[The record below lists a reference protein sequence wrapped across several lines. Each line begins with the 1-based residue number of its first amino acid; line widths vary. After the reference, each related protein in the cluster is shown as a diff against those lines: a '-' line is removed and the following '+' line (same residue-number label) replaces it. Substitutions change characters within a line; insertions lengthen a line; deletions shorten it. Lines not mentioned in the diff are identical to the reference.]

1 MVSLRLQAPNPLDFD
16 GFVNLLGYR
25 TLELDSEE
33 TLLSALSR
41 WDKNNSGL
49 ISEDKYVLEYNKKI
63 FFNHSCAGSRI
74 YTRRN
79 VFPIVVLKREINML

>member
-49 ISEDKYVLEYNKKI
+49 ISEDKYVLYAK
-63 FFNHSCAGSRI
+63 
-74 YTRRN
+74 
-79 VFPIVVLKREINML
+79 

>member
-1 MVSLRLQAPNPLDFD
+1 MVLVRRVANLCCHIIEAQTHNSTNMNQIINHHFTFQAPNPLDFD

-49 ISEDKYVLEYNKKI
+49 ISEDRYV
-63 FFNHSCAGSRI
+63 
-74 YTRRN
+74 
-79 VFPIVVLKREINML
+79 